1 MPLGEEEGKDPRS
14 LLDGVRTGDV
24 KKDVVD
30 SLLANELNS
39 MSLNERGAL
48 YEQIHGVE
56 AIVDETPDFC
66 DEKLLIMD
74 QALLDIP
81 NKPAYDKASQDYVMG
96 QNFCLSFL
104 RADSFEPKRAAM
116 RLVKFM
122 DLNLEYFGP
131 ETLSRPVYL
140 SDLDEETLKFL
151 KAGPFQVLP
160 ERDRSG
166 RAVFMDLHPFVIKLE
181 LPSPES
187 CVRWLVDAI
196 LCIVLCMLTLYCYSY
211 SSRRCSTFFH
221 Q

>member
-14 LLDGVRTGDV
+14 LIDGVRTGDV

-39 MSLNERGAL
+39 MSLKERGAL
-48 YEQIHGVE
+48 YEQIYGVE

-81 NKPAYDKASQDYVMG
+81 NKPAYDKASQDYVTG
-96 QNFCLSFL
+96 QNFRLSFL
-104 RADSFEPKRAAM
+104 RADSFEPKKAAM

-131 ETLSRPVYL
+131 ETLSRPLYL

-151 KAGPFQVLP
+151 KPGPFQVLP

-166 RAVFMDLHPFVIKLE
+166 RAIFMDLHHLLSKLE
-181 LPSPES
+181 HPSPES
-187 CVRWLVDAI
+187 CVLCLVDAI
-196 LCIVLCMLTLYCYSY
+196 LCIVLCMLTLCCCSY
-211 SSRRCSTFFH
+211 S
-221 Q
+221 

>member
-1 MPLGEEEGKDPRS
+1 MPLGEIEGKDPRS
-14 LLDGVRTGDV
+14 LIDRLRTGDV
-24 KKDVVD
+24 KTDAVD

-39 MSLNERGAL
+39 MSLKERGAL

-81 NKPAYDKASQDYVMG
+81 NKPAYDRASQDYVTG
-96 QNFCLSFL
+96 RNFRLSFL
-104 RADSFEPKRAAM
+104 RANSFEPKKAAM
-116 RLVKFM
+116 RLAKFM
-122 DLNLEYFGP
+122 ELNLEYFGP

-140 SDLDEETLKFL
+140 SDLDEKALKFL

-166 RAVFMDLHPFVIKLE
+166 RAIFMDLHHSLSKLE
-181 LPSPES
+181 QPSPES
-187 CVRWLVDAI
+187 CVRCLVDAI
-196 LCIVLCMLTLYCYSY
+196 LCIVLCMLTLCCCSY
-211 SSRRCSTFFH
+211 S
-221 Q
+221 